1 VAAWLLSTLDDR
13 CVSQFDVHCTFGRRA
28 TKCSKSS
35 GHQSLHANR
44 VYHQFR
50 LRRPVQS
57 MHVKSEISQFNCKL
71 NLPPERC
78 LQKLTRATSDPNRYH
93 KAASSI
99 EGFALPASQSQNF
112 LN

>member
-13 CVSQFDVHCTFGRRA
+13 CVSQFDMHWTFGRRA

-50 LRRPVQS
+50 LRRPLQC

-71 NLPPERC
+71 SLPSERC
-78 LQKLTRATSDPNRYH
+78 LQKLIRATSDESLSQGRFVNRRICTAQH
-93 KAASSI
+93 RKARIS
-99 EGFALPASQSQNF
+99 
-112 LN
+112 